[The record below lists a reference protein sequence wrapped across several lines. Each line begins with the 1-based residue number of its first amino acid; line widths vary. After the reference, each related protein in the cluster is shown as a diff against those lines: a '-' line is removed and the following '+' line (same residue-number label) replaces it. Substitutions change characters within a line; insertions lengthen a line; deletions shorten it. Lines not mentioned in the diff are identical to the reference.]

1 MQNLND
7 YALDYFLRGNGG
19 ELARLQ
25 AQQELFRRG
34 QESAEKSEEDVVA
47 ELRRRGYVVF
57 KPRNRGRRQQP

>member
-7 YALDYFLRGNGG
+7 YALDYFLRGKGG

-34 QESAEKSEEDVVA
+34 QESVKKSEEEMVA
-47 ELRRRGYVVF
+47 ELQQLGYVVF
-57 KPRNRGRRQQP
+57 KPRNCGRR